1 MVALEQTIRRRVNL
15 LREEIAEISRLNEEY
30 SHIIH
35 TQAAQQTHR
44 ERRDRLEGI
53 LIELK
58 SLSTRT
64 INVASGGVSL

>member
-1 MVALEQTIRRRVNL
+1 MVASEQSIRQRVNL

-30 SHIIH
+30 FHITH
-35 TQAAQQTHR
+35 TQAAQNTHR
-44 ERRDRLEGI
+44 ERRDRLEQI

-64 INVASGGVSL
+64 IP